1 MYSKNQKQ
9 TYQCLPCNY
18 ITFRKND
25 YDKHITTNKHRKLVN
40 TDLTIEKDDNEHHI
54 CQKCNKGYKH
64 YKSLVRHEKTCQG
77 NVKTTTTNT
86 DTKIAQIEEINSTL
100 LKSLE
105 EADKNNKLL
114 FNKITELQS
123 TPQIVNNMMTVN
135 NEYNINLFFDLNYK
149 GALNLDYFL
158 KNQLKID
165 HDDLL
170 YTKNNGFA
178 KGIANIF
185 IKNLEELGEEK
196 RPIHYS
202 ENKNQSFFIK
212 NDNSWVQ
219 DKEHEEINSVIN
231 NVALQQITKI
241 KEWERE
247 NPNWEASAEK
257 TTEYIEIVKKI
268 SFDSKTKNEADR
280 DLDFIKETLKNNV
293 EIDVNTIN
301 N

>member
-105 EADKNNKLL
+105 EADK
-114 FNKITELQS
+114 KI
-123 TPQIVNNMMTVN
+123 
-135 NEYNINLFFDLNYK
+135 
-149 GALNLDYFL
+149 
-158 KNQLKID
+158 
-165 HDDLL
+165 
-170 YTKNNGFA
+170 
-178 KGIANIF
+178 
-185 IKNLEELGEEK
+185 IKK
-196 RPIHYS
+196 R
-202 ENKNQSFFIK
+202 
-212 NDNSWVQ
+212 
-219 DKEHEEINSVIN
+219 
-231 NVALQQITKI
+231 
-241 KEWERE
+241 
-247 NPNWEASAEK
+247 
-257 TTEYIEIVKKI
+257 
-268 SFDSKTKNEADR
+268 
-280 DLDFIKETLKNNV
+280 
-293 EIDVNTIN
+293 
-301 N
+301 